1 MISFMMVLIICTVST
16 NVNSNDRYR
25 YKSEAVE
32 DFNFYC
38 PYTDLCF
45 QAAPENISI
54 VGIHVPCCKECNCS
68 DECGNN
74 CCPDKPDGFL
84 DSEDPKSIATSQCIT
99 PGYPLERT
107 KNDKLYEIIN
117 KCPRGYNN
125 TSVMTKCHSFIDDFN
140 VNGPMDGFLPVSASS
155 RPLPYKN
162 KYCAECNGVASNEL
176 TSWNMNVSC
185 EIKRSVQFDSFQAI
199 PGTTYC
205 LRFIFMKTEISFQ
218 SSLKFIIYVVFVC
231 SEIVSFPAYTCLTI
245 NTRVSLTILSMN
257 LVYHIIS

>member
-1 MISFMMVLIICTVST
+1 MVLIVCTIST

-25 YKSEAVE
+25 YKSEAVK

-45 QAAPENISI
+45 QAAPENISLA
-54 VGIHVPCCKECNCS
+54 GIHVPCCKECNCS

-74 CCPDKPDGFL
+74 CCPDKPHGFL
-84 DSEDPKSIATSQCIT
+84 DSEDLKSIATSQCIT

-107 KNDKLYEIIN
+107 NHDELYEIIN

-125 TSVMTKCHSFIDDFN
+125 TSVMAKCHSFIDDFN
-140 VNGPMDGFLPVSASS
+140 FNGPMDGFLPVSASS

-176 TSWNMNVSC
+176 TLWNMNVSC
-185 EIKRSVQFDSFQAI
+185 QNERSVQFNSFQAI

-205 LRFIFMKTEISFQ
+205 LYFSIFVQSEISFQ
-218 SSLKFIIYVVFVC
+218 
-231 SEIVSFPAYTCLTI
+231 
-245 NTRVSLTILSMN
+245 
-257 LVYHIIS
+257 